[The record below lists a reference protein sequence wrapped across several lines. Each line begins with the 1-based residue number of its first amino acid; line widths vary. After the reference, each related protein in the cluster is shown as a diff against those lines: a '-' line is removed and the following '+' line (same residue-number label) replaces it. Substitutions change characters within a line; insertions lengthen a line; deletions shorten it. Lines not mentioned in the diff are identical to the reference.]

1 MTEERS
7 FYASVLKIGA
17 DGSSLARNTFTTP
30 TRLCVTLPSGGITR
44 TILIDRIEAVSLSL
58 APAESKTAINGK
70 AAEGV
75 NNAVV
80 VIANFRVVG
89 EPSLVLRLATEGD
102 ALRLVKALNQSP
114 HCTAS
119 FHTPEWTSRSS
130 TGREKAAETEAD
142 GPSLSARPPA
152 PAETREE
159 GRGPSITSTQ
169 EGPRESK
176 SPTAP
181 SPPSPPLASPASTA
195 PGDDTARD
203 PDTGGPPPL
212 SAAEVARDPEPERA
226 LTRES
231 SFAAAAERGEGEEA
245 GEQARPPSPLE
256 AIVRR
261 PPTEAPPSLTTTVSE
276 EGEKEKRES
285 VGRPSSPPPNADG
298 VMAGVAGDTLRHAA
312 PQSVFPPSPS
322 AHTHSWVPPRLP
334 SFWGTASRGGGGEAP
349 PPQQQQRGRRRALSA
364 AGLVDSPSPGL
375 SSYLVQQQQQ
385 QQLSVHADDD
395 ERSNTIAELRSA
407 LRMHESLLQQLMAA
421 QEEAR
426 AAKAAQAEAEQQC
439 LRVRQSL
446 EATETQLDS
455 VSRTFA
461 EALQSREA
469 ELQRQYQQEL
479 NAIQDAFEAY
489 DKRMN
494 SFVDQMRREFQEER
508 RQWRQ
513 ERNLLQ
519 SLMERRQ
526 QQQQH
531 SRVNPSLATSPPL
544 RQQQPQHQSLSPE
557 RSHQQ
562 SFDEAKERVEARL
575 RLYNER
581 RSKQRQHPVN
591 PHSSTAGLSS
601 SSSQPFSYRR
611 ALQTPS
617 SAG

>member
-195 PGDDTARD
+195 PGDDASRD
-203 PDTGGPPPL
+203 PK
-212 SAAEVARDPEPERA
+212 PERA

-231 SFAAAAERGEGEEA
+231 SFAATAERGEGEEA

-261 PPTEAPPSLTTTVSE
+261 PPTEEAPPSLTTTVSE
-276 EGEKEKRES
+276 EGEKEKKES
-285 VGRPSSPPPNADG
+285 VGRPSSSSPPPNADG
-298 VMAGVAGDTLRHAA
+298 VTAGVAEDTLRHAA
-312 PQSVFPPSPS
+312 PRSVFPLSPS

-334 SFWGTASRGGGGEAP
+334 SFWGTASREGGGGEAP
-349 PPQQQQRGRRRALSA
+349 PQQQQQRRRRRALSA

-385 QQLSVHADDD
+385 QQQQLSVCADDD

-469 ELQRQYQQEL
+469 ELQQQYQQEL
-479 NAIQDAFEAY
+479 NVIQDAFEAY

-519 SLMERRQ
+519 SLMERRQQ